1 MSYEILYSEDTVK
14 KDIPKITSDL
24 KPLIQKAI
32 QTKLSVQP
40 LLFGLPLR
48 TPLKNY
54 RKLRVGNYRV
64 IYRVETE
71 VVKIFAIQH
80 RSVVYKTA
88 NKRLL

>member
-1 MSYEILYSEDTVK
+1 MNYKILYSEDAVK
-14 KDIPKITSDL
+14 KDIPKISDDL

-32 QTKLSVQP
+32 QTKLSNQP

-54 RKLRVGNYRV
+54 RKLRVGKYRV

-80 RSVVYKTA
+80 RSVVYRNAT
-88 NKRLL
+88 KRIV